1 MSFPIRRTSS
11 RSLFRSLTAAI
22 AVVSLASGLVAQT
35 TITEL
40 DPMVVSSNRIPTE
53 TQMVTSAVSVVPLE
67 FTEEAQ
73 VETLAGALAQTPGIS
88 VVQTGAKGGP
98 VSIFIRGGESDHTL
112 FLVDGVRMNTGDASY
127 TNFLGAADLAG
138 VDRIEVLRG
147 PQGTLYGS
155 SALGGVIVV
164 NTAYGTHGDPVSAL
178 SAYAG
183 SFDSYGASVST
194 RGSVD
199 DASYSFSLSTD
210 STDNDRP
217 LNEFDQYSYSGRFET
232 SLTDRLAVG
241 LTLRGQNTS
250 AGAPGSVGST
260 FIGEVDSVNHLATAY
275 AEWTASDELSA
286 KLIYG
291 WVQREYTYTPV
302 PPPVGNPWD
311 TPFYS
316 RNTRN
321 VVDLQTVWTPDA
333 RFDLVAGVN
342 IETEDITT
350 ITPTANNG
358 FENDSQAA
366 FALGTFRPTEHSSIV
381 AGLRY
386 DDFDLWGNDTTW
398 KIGFSHY
405 LPESGTK
412 LRANYGTGFNTP
424 RPVYVVGGPFY
435 SPNPNLEPEESEG
448 WDVGIDQSFA
458 EDNGTLS
465 LTYFDNRFE
474 NKFEYDSAIPGMEN
488 VGRASSSGVEAAVSY
503 IFNRALST
511 LVSYTYSD
519 SQNDV
524 TGVPLRRRPEHII
537 SAAAN
542 WRVTEDW
549 LLGAGLS
556 FAAQRYDGS
565 ATTPVKLPDYTVAR
579 AYTSYDFGNGLLV
592 KLRVEN
598 AFDEEYE
605 AVRGYPSLPVAVY
618 GGVEWRF

>member
-1 MSFPIRRTSS
+1 
-11 RSLFRSLTAAI
+11 
-22 AVVSLASGLVAQT
+22 VSLASGLVAQT
-35 TITEL
+35 AITEL
-40 DPMVVSSNRIPTE
+40 DPMVISANRVPTE

-67 FTEEAQ
+67 FTAEAQ
-73 VETLAGALAQTPGIS
+73 IDTLSGALAQTPGVS

-164 NTAYGTHGDPVSAL
+164 NTAYGTNGEPSSAL

-183 SFDSYGASVST
+183 SFDSYGASIST
-194 RGSVD
+194 RGSAD
-199 DASYSFSLSTD
+199 DATYSFSLSTD

-217 LNEFDQYSYSGRFET
+217 YNEFDQYSYSGRLATE
-232 SLTDRLAVG
+232 LTDRLTVG

-250 AGAPGSVGST
+250 AGAPGSVGSS
-260 FIGEVDSVNHLATAY
+260 FIGEVDTVNHLATAY

-291 WVQREYTYTPV
+291 WVQREYTYEPV
-302 PPPVGNPWD
+302 PPPVGSPWD
-311 TPFYS
+311 SDFYS
-316 RNTRN
+316 RDTRN
-321 VVDLQTVWTPDA
+321 VVDLQTHWTPDA
-333 RFDLVAGVN
+333 QFDLVAGIN
-342 IETEDITT
+342 FETEDITT
-350 ITPTANNG
+350 VTPTSNG
-358 FENDSQAA
+358 RLKNDSQAA
-366 FALGTFRPTEHSSIV
+366 FALGTFRPTDHSSIV

-386 DDFDLWGNDTTW
+386 DDFDLWGDATTW
-398 KIGFSHY
+398 KLGFSHY

-435 SPNPNLEPEESEG
+435 SPNPGLEPEESEG
-448 WDVGIDQSFA
+448 WDIGVDQRFA
-458 EDNGTLS
+458 DGAGNLS
-465 LTYFDNRFE
+465 LTYFDNNFT
-474 NKFEYDSAIPGMEN
+474 NKFEYDFLIPGIEN
-488 VGRASSSGVEAAVSY
+488 IGEASSSGVEAAVTY
-503 IFNRALST
+503 AFNEALST
-511 LVSYTYSD
+511 FVSYTYSN
-519 SQNDV
+519 SEND
-524 TGVPLRRRPEHII
+524 TAGVPLRRRPEHLI

-542 WRVTEDW
+542 WQVTEAW
-549 LLGAGLS
+549 LVGAGLS
-556 FAAQRYDGS
+556 FAGQRYDGS
-565 ATTPVKLPDYTVAR
+565 ATAPAKMPDYTVVR
-579 AYTSYDFGNGLLV
+579 AYTHYDFGNGLRAQ
-592 KLRVEN
+592 LRVEN